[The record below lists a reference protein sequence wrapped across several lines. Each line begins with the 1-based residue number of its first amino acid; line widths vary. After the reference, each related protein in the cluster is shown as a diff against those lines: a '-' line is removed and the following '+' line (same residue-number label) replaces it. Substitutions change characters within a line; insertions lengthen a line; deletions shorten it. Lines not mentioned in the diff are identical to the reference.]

1 MTDEVMQGHESVPY
15 VAARTYHHDGTW
27 DCLRVRAYGN
37 RALVVLVRVTSHQ
50 GRREGRLQGEAAQE
64 DSISG
69 GSARDVHLLNWRNA
83 ASGEPHDAETV
94 LCGSGR
100 GGEKRSGNGTS
111 LAAYFMPGSRRSRS
125 TLSKGIF

>member
-1 MTDEVMQGHESVPY
+1 
-15 VAARTYHHDGTW
+15 
-27 DCLRVRAYGN
+27 
-37 RALVVLVRVTSHQ
+37 VTPHQ

-100 GGEKRSGNGTS
+100 GGEKR
-111 LAAYFMPGSRRSRS
+111 PKRD
-125 TLSKGIF
+125 LSHRLLHDRAMEEP